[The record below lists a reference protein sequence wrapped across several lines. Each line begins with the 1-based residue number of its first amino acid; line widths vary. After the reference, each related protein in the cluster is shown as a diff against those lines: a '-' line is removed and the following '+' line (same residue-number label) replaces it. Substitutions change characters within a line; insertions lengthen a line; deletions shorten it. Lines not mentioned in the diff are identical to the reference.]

1 MYEVSGVGPRLAES
15 AGSDAG
21 ILTLRPRQLGYYIR
35 DYVDFARV
43 IITKCAPVILLPGA
57 GVTGRRIF
65 VFVNVYRRVWLHPTS
80 PEAEHF
86 QF

>member
-43 IITKCAPVILLPGA
+43 IITKCAGDPL
-57 GVTGRRIF
+57 TGRRRHRAANICF
-65 VFVNVYRRVWLHPTS
+65 R
-80 PEAEHF
+80 
-86 QF
+86 